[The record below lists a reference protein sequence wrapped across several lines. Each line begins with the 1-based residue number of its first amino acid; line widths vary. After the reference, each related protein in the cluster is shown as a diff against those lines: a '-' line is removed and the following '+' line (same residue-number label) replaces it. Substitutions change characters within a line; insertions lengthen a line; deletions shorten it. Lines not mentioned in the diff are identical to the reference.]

1 MFPLG
6 RMRTFPQPPLFS
18 PSESV
23 RGDQHANLSLS
34 GNDLSALQFFR
45 VCGSGVSHR
54 RPGNRCQQPI
64 VFHKSGSVRES
75 FDNTVLGKPGSQLT
89 SYWAKLV
96 FTGKAK
102 APEELASDAE
112 VRAKV
117 AATPGAIGYVDDG
130 AVDASVTK
138 VFDF

>member
-1 MFPLG
+1 
-6 RMRTFPQPPLFS
+6 MRTFLSVAMIFLLCNFS
-18 PSESV
+18 AYAEAGSVIVGPGTDVNSLDANAIKRIFLGRESTL
-23 RGDQHANLSLS
+23 GA
-34 GNDLSALQFFR
+34 
-45 VCGSGVSHR
+45 
-54 RPGNRCQQPI
+54 QPI
-64 VFHKSGSVRES
+64 VVVFQKSGSVRES